1 MVVVVM
7 WVVRVVVVG
16 GHHGVDVRVVRVDAA
31 GAVVVGAAVVGA
43 SVAHR

>member
-7 WVVRVVVVG
+7 CVVRVVVVG
-16 GHHGVDVRVVRVDAA
+16 GHHGVDVWVVRVDVA
-31 GAVVVGAAVVGA
+31 GAVVVVAAVVGA